1 MEKGWPANLEK
12 KVKKYR
18 LGESARRELEDGE
31 REEGREE
38 ERELETVRKE
48 VNESC
53 INSVCNKQ

>member
-1 MEKGWPANLEK
+1 MACEPGK
-12 KVKKYR
+12 KNEEVSSGR
-18 LGESARRELEDGE
+18 E